1 MFHFISNTFQFQ
13 GQLHQLWKL
22 KYQINDMSKK
32 RFKSQ
37 TETALK
43 LKIRIKKKIA
53 LETEKN
59 QTLNCK
65 IHF

>member
-53 LETEKN
+53 LETERK
-59 QTLNCK
+59 TT
-65 IHF
+65 